1 MRIWL
6 YSPVFGNGFYGA
18 DILYDNLRR
27 MSAISN
33 LAQTSTITY
42 LPAAIGA
49 FGISLLLACIYG
61 FVKIKDMP
69 IFSKIALLIAFMV
82 FLNEEPCTYFIA
94 VYLIVFVLLE
104 HSGSHVSSNSYL
116 KRGALD
122 VS

>member
-6 YSPVFGNGFYGA
+6 HSPVFGNGFYGA

-49 FGISLLLACIYG
+49 FGFSLLLACLYG
-61 FVKIKDMP
+61 FLKIKNMP
-69 IFSKIALLIAFMV
+69 VFSKIALLIAFMV

-94 VYLIVFVLLE
+94 VYLMVFIILE
-104 HSGSHVSSNSYL
+104 LSGPNFSTNSYL